1 MSNILSSMKDP
12 RFLSIAI
19 FAILFFSTGTGMAVP
34 YPIMPLTQLYYDTI
48 EAVPQ
53 GGTIALVWY
62 TGSPSDEAYGPSVDT
77 LMHIRMVM
85 EKNDVRF
92 VIWSIDAAREALGY
106 NAMLEVWTKAEYD
119 ALYGKQI
126 ARIGVM
132 PGDRATRKLWA
143 ANMRSVFSS
152 DYYYTPLDDLPLFDT
167 VNSATD
173 FDLIAVMGTYS
184 TEMMEDW
191 VIPYGIQML
200 YTSTQTLVKA
210 WYYVITAGH
219 VKSALAGVVAG
230 AEYERLLGI
239 TGLSAKYMFA
249 LTCMVFFGLAILIGT
264 NINYFIKRSKEVK
277 DGYAGRGT
285 DRYFKEEAE
294 E

>member
-1 MSNILSSMKDP
+1 MSDLLSTIKDP
-12 RFLSIAI
+12 RFMSVAI
-19 FAILFFSTGTGMAVP
+19 FAILFVSTATGIAVP

-53 GGTIALVWY
+53 GGTIAFVWY
-62 TGSPSDEAYGPSVDT
+62 TGSPSDEPYGPSLDT
-77 LMHIRMVM
+77 LIHLRMVM
-85 EKNDVRF
+85 EKNDVRI
-92 VIWSIDAAREALGY
+92 VMWSTDAAREALGMD
-106 NAMLEVWTKAEYD
+106 AILRVWTQEEVD
-119 ALYGKQI
+119 ALYGKNI

-132 PGDRATRKLWA
+132 PPDRATRKLWA
-143 ANMRSVFSS
+143 ADMRSVFLT
-152 DYYYTPLDDLPLFDT
+152 DYYQTPLDDLPMFDN
-167 VNSATD
+167 VNSASD
-173 FDLIAVMGTYS
+173 YDLICVMGTYS

-191 VIPYGIQML
+191 VIPYGVQML

-249 LTCMVFFGLAILIGT
+249 LSCMVVFGIAILIGT
-264 NINYFIKRSKEVK
+264 NINYFIKRAREAESAY
-277 DGYAGRGT
+277 DGRGT
-285 DRYFKEEAE
+285 DRYFKEEAKE
-294 E
+294 